1 MWRKFPSDLEP
12 GPNQCLVVKK
22 NTDDNLK
29 RMVASGGFQLIFV
42 SDLKYLI

>member
-12 GPNQCLVVKK
+12 GPSQCLVVKR

-29 RMVASGGFQLIFV
+29 RMVALYKGDFS
-42 SDLKYLI
+42 